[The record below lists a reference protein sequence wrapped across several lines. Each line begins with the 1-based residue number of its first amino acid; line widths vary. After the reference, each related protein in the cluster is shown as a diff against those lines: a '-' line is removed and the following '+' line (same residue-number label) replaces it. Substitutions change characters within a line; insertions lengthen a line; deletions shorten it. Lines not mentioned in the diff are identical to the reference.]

1 VGLSSSR
8 RELLIAD
15 TTFVS
20 VWQTSSVASGTT
32 KHWPRHVIRRIED
45 AKLSISVV
53 TVAELRAGHLKA
65 RWGVRR
71 RLAAEQW
78 LRQFEQCAVDRS
90 IAEAWAIL
98 KDTTRRNGRV
108 CGDNDLWIAATGVA
122 RGVPVLTCDRDFLM
136 MRRAGLDVI
145 HLPRHPKSSGAD

>member
-1 VGLSSSR
+1 MGLSSSH

-45 AKLSISVV
+45 ATLSISVV

-65 RWGVRR
+65 RWGARR
-71 RLAAEQW
+71 RLDHERW
-78 LRQFEQCAVDRS
+78 LRQFEQCGVDRS

-108 CGDNDLWIAATGVA
+108 CGDNDLWIAATGFA
-122 RGVPVLTCDRDFLM
+122 RGVPVLTCDRDFLT

-145 HLPRHPKSSGAD
+145 HLPRHPEPSVAE